1 MEIEA
6 KFAVPDSE
14 TFQRLQT
21 IDQLAGFAL
30 GTGRVKQVHD
40 TYLDTPGQLI
50 LAAGYAC
57 RRREQ
62 DGRILMTLKGLETI
76 AGAVQRRE
84 ELEVTLSSNEPPL
97 NWPEG
102 PARDKAL
109 QIVGEEL
116 PSPLFDLH
124 QVRTVRQV
132 SRQDQPIAELSLD
145 QVRVAIGDREQTY
158 LELEVELQP
167 AGSEE
172 ELAVIAACLQTEWRL
187 HPEPRSKFE
196 RALNMVQQ
204 QMPTTGLLT
213 PQERAICARVAA
225 RNDLYNRRARAM
237 LGLDAGA
244 SQVKAGAQARLSA
257 RQVRYWLHEFR
268 QKRLGIFPSRIL
280 AEAEALTSARTETAS
295 VEIVSP
301 PESPVE
307 SPQPALPD
315 KPGIE
320 TDDSMAEAARK
331 TLIFHFQRMIAH
343 EPGTRLGENIEE
355 LHDMRVATR
364 RMRAALRVFGDYLDS
379 EAMKPFAKAL
389 RRTGRTLGA
398 VRDLDVFRE
407 KARRYLDTLP
417 VERQAEL
424 EPLLAVWQVEHDQAR
439 EQMLAYLDSN
449 RYAHFKQQFGE
460 FLQTPGAGAL
470 PMITP
475 DGQPLPSRVR
485 YLLPSVLYR
494 SLAVPQAFDQAMSE
508 PGVPLVRFHQL
519 RIAFKGLRYT
529 LEFFQEVLGP
539 KSKPLINQMKRLQDH
554 LGDLQDAV
562 MTCNVLS
569 GFLTWG
575 TWGPS
580 AGETPSAPAEM
591 IVAPGVAAYLAY
603 KQTEI
608 QQLVHTFPPVWEPI
622 RNSEFSRQLAALV
635 AEL

>member
-6 KFAVPDSE
+6 KFVVPDSE

-30 GTGRVKQVHD
+30 GTGRAKQVHD
-40 TYLDTPGQLI
+40 TYLDTPSQLI

-62 DGRILMTLKGLETI
+62 DGGILMTLKGLETT
-76 AGAVQRRE
+76 AGAIHRRE
-84 ELEVTLSSNEPPL
+84 ELEITSANDEPPV
-97 NWPEG
+97 NWPDS
-102 PARDKAL
+102 PARDKVL
-109 QIVGEEL
+109 QIISDEPL
-116 PSPLFDLH
+116 SPLFDLH
-124 QVRTVRQV
+124 QTRTVRQV
-132 SRQDQPIAELSLD
+132 NREDQPIAELSLD
-145 QVRVAIGDREQTY
+145 DVRVAIGQQEQAY
-158 LELEVELQP
+158 FELEVELRP
-167 AGSEE
+167 AGAEE
-172 ELAVIAACLQTEWRL
+172 ELAVIAASLQDEWGL
-187 HPEPRSKFE
+187 QPEPRSKFE
-196 RALNMVQQ
+196 RALTLQQ
-204 QMPTTGLLT
+204 QAPTIGLLT

-237 LGLDAGA
+237 LELDAGA
-244 SQVKAGAQARLSA
+244 SQAKAGAQAGLSS
-257 RQVRYWLHEFR
+257 RQVRYWLHVFR

-280 AEAEALTSARTETAS
+280 AEAEALASARTETAS

-301 PESPVE
+301 AESPPE
-307 SPQPALPD
+307 SPQPALLA

-331 TLIFHFQRMIAH
+331 TLAFHFQRVVAH
-343 EPGTRLGENIEE
+343 EPGTRLGESIEE

-364 RMRAALRVFGDYLDS
+364 RMRAALRVFGGYLDPKV
-379 EAMKPFAKAL
+379 MKPFAKAL

-407 KARRYLDTLP
+407 KAQRYLDTLP

-424 EPLLAVWQVEHDQAR
+424 EPLLAVWQVEHNQAR
-439 EQMLAYLDSN
+439 EQMLAYLDRN

-460 FLQTPGAGAL
+460 FLQAPGAGAL

-494 SLAVPQAFDQAMSE
+494 SLAVPQAFDPAMSE

-562 MTCNVLS
+562 VTCNVLS

-575 TWGPS
+575 TWGRS

-608 QQLVHTFPPVWEPI
+608 QQLVNTFSPVWEPI
-622 RNSEFSRQLAALV
+622 RNSEFGRQLAALL